1 MNEEYNKLIERI
13 FNRFPSYQVVGGNAY
28 HPGLEKMMEF
38 DALLGHPHRR
48 YRTIHVA
55 GTNGK
60 GSVSN
65 MIAAALDAMGYRVG
79 LYTSPH
85 LLDFRERSRIVGEG
99 LVSEEKVM
107 EFCRKWWDEIDRLD
121 LSFFEITTALAFDW
135 FAEEEVD
142 IAVIE
147 TGLGGRLDSTNIIRP
162 ELSVITNIG
171 LDHCNILGDTI
182 AQIAAEKAGIIKE
195 GVPALVGESGEES
208 DIVFRAKADTC
219 SSALSF
225 AERDFDFPESLLASL
240 LVEMDLKGCYQ
251 RKNLRTALS
260 ALTVLHRAG
269 LVPKS
274 ATSEAV
280 LDALKHTAAVTG
292 FHGRWETIA
301 TEPLT
306 IGDIGHNA
314 HGRKYNFAQ
323 LRRMVEEEGYELV
336 MVYGSVADKDWKSVV
351 RMIPRCA
358 RAVVFT
364 NASGSRALPAGEAL
378 REFERQNAESL
389 QGRYTE
395 KAGVEVPKF
404 TEKGV
409 TGVQFSG
416 EAFACGNVAEAVA
429 LARKLSAG
437 LRKPLIYIG
446 GSTYVLSEAIK
457 AL

>member
-1 MNEEYNKLIERI
+1 MNEEYNELIERI

-38 DALLGHPHRR
+38 DALLGHPHRK

-65 MIAAALDAMGYRVG
+65 MIASALHSMGYRVG

-99 LVSEEKVM
+99 LVTQEKVI

-135 FAEEEVD
+135 FAEEGVD

-162 ELSVITNIG
+162 VLSVITNIG

-182 AQIAAEKAGIIKE
+182 AQIAAEKAGIIKD
-195 GVPALVGESGEES
+195 GVPAVVGESGEES
-208 DIVFRAKADTC
+208 DIVFKAKADTC

-225 AERDFDFPESLLASL
+225 AERDFEFPESLLASL
-240 LVEMDLKGCYQ
+240 LGEMDLKGCYQ

-260 ALTVLHRAG
+260 ALTVLHREG

-274 ATSEAV
+274 AASETV

-292 FHGRWETIA
+292 FHGRWETVA
-301 TEPLT
+301 TNPLT

-314 HGRKYNFAQ
+314 HGLKYNFAQ

-336 MVYGSVADKDWKSVV
+336 MVYGSVADKDWRSVV

-358 RAVVFT
+358 KAVVFT
-364 NASGSRALPAGEAL
+364 NAAGSRALPAEEAR
-378 REFERQNAESL
+378 REFERQNSEVVQSCDTDSEDVEG
-389 QGRYTE
+389 QKFEG
-395 KAGVEVPKF
+395 KA
-404 TEKGV
+404 
-409 TGVQFSG
+409 FSCPG
-416 EAFACGNVAEAVA
+416 VAEAVA

-437 LRKPLIYIG
+437 LGKPLIYIG
-446 GSTYVLSEAIK
+446 GSTYVLSEALK